1 MIKELGSGRREDK
14 RTSKGIWMVSEIE
27 RMSSLSSEIQQYRDN
42 RIK

>member
-14 RTSKGIWMVSEIE
+14 GTSKRIWMVNEVE
-27 RMSSLSSEIQQYRDN
+27 RMSSLSSVIQQYRDN